1 MPETKEGC
9 SHPKSLYQVQGLP
22 GHPVTPAQ
30 SKALALCQQET
41 RSQHNDLAVKIMKV
55 NQGGREGRWPLAE
68 LSLPDCTYDSTHCS
82 AFCSQGAP
90 GGGGSSMQAIRLVH
104 LVQVEE
110 LQTPAKKNI
119 QTSSL
124 K

>member
-1 MPETKEGC
+1 MRGRVLGCQPSEEAKE
-9 SHPKSLYQVQGLP
+9 HERYQSLIA
-22 GHPVTPAQ
+22 AQ
-30 SKALALCQQET
+30 SKALALCHQET

-82 AFCSQGAP
+82 AFCGLGAP

-110 LQTPAKKNI
+110 LQTFTTGKKNI